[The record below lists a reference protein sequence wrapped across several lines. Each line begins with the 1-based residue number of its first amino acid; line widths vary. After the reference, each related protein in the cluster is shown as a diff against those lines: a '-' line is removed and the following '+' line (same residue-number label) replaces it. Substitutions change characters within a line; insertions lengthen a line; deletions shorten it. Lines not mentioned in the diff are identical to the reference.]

1 MFFDKC
7 RSLEAMEWP
16 NIEIFIFL
24 YSFKASLYVI
34 YKNFIIY
41 LFSNV
46 LSFDTLHNSLP
57 NFHMSLGIIFMK
69 STVNILNILQKW
81 NYIYSHFF
89 FCLAPMTA
97 LCWVW
102 GRVPV
107 SEVSRTSKCWTT
119 RAAGTRWPTRGTCLT
134 WAGPASELPTVTD
147 TMARSGCL
155 MRKLCKLH

>member
-46 LSFDTLHNSLP
+46 LSFDTLRNSLP

-69 STVNILNILQKW
+69 STVNILNILQK
-81 NYIYSHFF
+81 
-89 FCLAPMTA
+89 
-97 LCWVW
+97 
-102 GRVPV
+102 
-107 SEVSRTSKCWTT
+107 
-119 RAAGTRWPTRGTCLT
+119 
-134 WAGPASELPTVTD
+134 
-147 TMARSGCL
+147 
-155 MRKLCKLH
+155 